1 MMKKKLLLLLLPALA
16 LALGS
21 CSRPASRAVETSLPA
36 ATAPQ
41 VGAEAAGTAP
51 TDTLAS
57 ALAPSDATS
66 GTESTDNSDALLR
79 QSVPDSVPQLLL
91 RRTGYVTSYNPETRL
106 PNWVAWHLTAD
117 HLDGPYARNGLKFAE
132 DTDVPR
138 PRADDWDYYGSGY
151 DRGHMCPAAD
161 NKWSEQAMLESF
173 LFTNCC
179 PQNGNLN
186 RGDWN
191 EMEIACRKWAGR
203 YGSLYI
209 VAGPV
214 LLRRNHK
221 TIGEHKVVVPEAFFK
236 VVLCLEGQPKGIA
249 FIYRNTNGDRPKDAY
264 VNSIRDVERITGY
277 HFFPALDEATARNV
291 KAQARLSDW

>member
-1 MMKKKLLLLLLPALA
+1 MMKKKLLLLLLPVLV

-21 CSRPASRAVETSLPA
+21 CSRPTSRLAE
-36 ATAPQ
+36 APQ
-41 VGAEAAGTAP
+41 AAAPAPHVGSEALSDAVA
-51 TDTLAS
+51 DTLPS
-57 ALAPSDATS
+57 ANAQRDATN
-66 GTESTDNSDALLR
+66 GTQSADVADRLLL

-91 RRTGYVTSYNPETRL
+91 RRTAYVTSYNPQTRL

-117 HLDGPYARNGLKFAE
+117 HLDGPYSRKGLKFAE
-132 DTDVPR
+132 DTDVPQ

-191 EMEIACRKWAGR
+191 EMEIACRRWAER

-214 LLRRNHK
+214 LLRSQHK
-221 TIGEHKVVVPEAFFK
+221 RIGDHKVVVPEAFFK
-236 VVLCLEGQPKGIA
+236 VVLCTEGQPKGIA

-264 VNSIRDVERITGY
+264 VNSISDVERITGY
-277 HFFPALDEATARNV
+277 RFFPALDDATARTV
-291 KAQARLSDW
+291 KTQARLADW